1 MSHAQA
7 PRLGLIG
14 RLLVTVAALT
24 LALLGAA
31 LHTSSQLGALEDAAH
46 QAEIARFPQLQ
57 TMAQLQLEVTRLSLQ
72 LRHTMLSRTAEER
85 GATLQDIQRLK
96 GLIAQL
102 LQSYGQGLRTEPERQ
117 RFQAV
122 LQAADAFGKVEQGNM
137 ALIEAGQMPEAFAYL
152 VDQTI
157 PARNVLLQAISG
169 TVQYQE
175 AQLQQELQLIKRN
188 AHSAR
193 WIFGAVAVAVV
204 AALLALALYIA
215 RTLRLRVRQL
225 SEVAERIR
233 DGDFTRAV
241 RDERP
246 DELSAVMQALQAMQE
261 ALGGIVHTVRSNAE
275 AVATGSAEI
284 ASGNADLSQRTEQQ
298 ASALEQTAAT
308 MDQLGSTVRNNADS
322 AQQAN
327 QLALSAS
334 EVAQRGGGVVAE
346 VVETM
351 RGINESSRRIAD
363 IIGVIDGI
371 AFQTNI
377 LALNAAVE
385 AARAG
390 EQGRGF
396 AVVAGEVRSLAQ
408 RSAEAA
414 REIKS
419 LISTS
424 VERVEHGSQL
434 VDRAGSTMDKVVSAI
449 RGVTDIVGRISAA
462 SREQSTGIGQVS
474 EAVTQMDRVT
484 QQNAALVEES
494 AAAAESL
501 KAQSAQLLDVVAFF
515 RLQTGG
521 TPPAPREATRQTPV
535 TTGPAPRGALPS
547 ASPAAAP
554 ARVAPASPPPAPRAA
569 PPVTDEWESF

>member
-1 MSHAQA
+1 MSHAKA
-7 PRLGLIG
+7 PRLGLTG
-14 RLLVTVAALT
+14 RLLLTVAALT

-31 LHTSSQLGALEDAAH
+31 LHTSNQLGALEDAAH
-46 QAEIARFPQLQ
+46 QAEVARFPQLQ
-57 TMAQLQLEVTRLSLQ
+57 NMAQLQLEVTRLSLQ
-72 LRHTMLSRTAEER
+72 LRHTMLSRTPEER
-85 GATLQDIQRLK
+85 SATLQDIQRLK
-96 GLIAQL
+96 GNIAQL
-102 LQSYGQGLRTEPERQ
+102 LQSYGKGLRTEPERQ

-122 LQAADAFGKVEQGNM
+122 LQAAEGFGKVEQGNM
-137 ALIEAGQMPEAFAYL
+137 ALIEAGQMPEAFAFL

-157 PARNVLLQAISG
+157 PARNVLLQAIAG

-175 AQLQQELQLIKRN
+175 AQLQQELQLIKHN

-204 AALLALALYIA
+204 AAMLGMALYIA

-246 DELSAVMQALQAMQE
+246 DELSTVMQSLQAMQD

-396 AVVAGEVRSLAQ
+396 AVVAGEVRLLAQ

-424 VERVEHGSQL
+424 VERVEHGSLL
-434 VDRAGSTMDKVVSAI
+434 VDRAGSTMDEVVNAI

-501 KAQSAQLLDVVAFF
+501 KTQSAQLLDVVAFF
-515 RLQTGG
+515 RLQAGG
-521 TPPAPREATRQTPV
+521 AK
-535 TTGPAPRGALPS
+535 
-547 ASPAAAP
+547 ASPEQAPQRAPQRATQQAPAAP
-554 ARVAPASPPPAPRAA
+554 ASAARIAAAAPASPPATPRAA
-569 PPVTDEWESF
+569 TPVTDQWESF

>member
-1 MSHAQA
+1 MSHANA
-7 PRLGLIG
+7 PRLGLTG

-46 QAEIARFPQLQ
+46 QAEVARFPQLQ
-57 TMAQLQLEVTRLSLQ
+57 NMAQLQLEVTRLSLQ
-72 LRHTMLSRTAEER
+72 LRHTLLSRTPQER
-85 GATLQDIQRLK
+85 SATLQDIQRLK
-96 GLIAQL
+96 GNIARL
-102 LQSYGQGLRTEPERQ
+102 LQAYGQGLRTEPERQ

-122 LQAADAFGKVEQGNM
+122 LQAAEGFGKVEQGNM

-152 VDQTI
+152 VEQTI
-157 PARNVLLQAISG
+157 PARNVLLQAIGG

-175 AQLQQELQLIKRN
+175 AQLQQELQLIKHN
-188 AHSAR
+188 ASSAR
-193 WIFGAVAVAVV
+193 WVFGAVALGVV
-204 AALLALALYIA
+204 MAMLAMALYIA

-225 SEVAERIR
+225 SEIAERIR

-246 DELSAVMQALQAMQE
+246 DELSTVMQSLQAMQD
-261 ALGGIVHTVRSNAE
+261 ALGGIVHTVRTNAE

-308 MDQLGSTVRNNADS
+308 MDELGSTVRNNADS

-346 VVETM
+346 VVQTM

-419 LISTS
+419 LIATS

-434 VDRAGSTMDKVVSAI
+434 VDRAGSTMDEVVSAI

-501 KAQSAQLLDVVAFF
+501 KTQSAQLLDVVAFF
-515 RLQTGG
+515 RLQAAGG
-521 TPPAPREATRQTPV
+521 VPAPRQGARHEPFAPV
-535 TTGPAPRGALPS
+535 PVPAR
-547 ASPAAAP
+547 SPALSPSRIAP
-554 ARVAPASPPPAPRAA
+554 TRAAPASPAPPPRPAT
-569 PPVTDEWESF
+569 PVTDEWESF